1 MPIIHVNAQVSHEQ
15 LLRAVEQMPSEELGA
30 FVTQVLALRARRD
43 ASATSP
49 EESELIERI
58 NKGLPPEFQKNYDE
72 LVAKRQAGTLSA
84 DEHRELLR
92 LSNEIERLNAE
103 RLEHLA
109 QLARLR
115 QTSLPELMH
124 ALGIEA
130 PNHA

>member
-1 MPIIHVNAQVSHEQ
+1 MPVIHVNAQVSQEQ
-15 LLRAVEQMPSEELGA
+15 LLKAVEQMHSEELEA

-49 EESELIERI
+49 EESELLARI
-58 NKGLPPEFQKNYDE
+58 NKGLPPESQSQYDE
-72 LVAKRQAGTLSA
+72 LVAKRQAGTLSS

-92 LSNEIERLNAE
+92 LSDEIERLNAE
-103 RLEHLA
+103 RLDHLS

-115 QTSLPELMH
+115 RTSLPELMR

-130 PNHA
+130 PSHA